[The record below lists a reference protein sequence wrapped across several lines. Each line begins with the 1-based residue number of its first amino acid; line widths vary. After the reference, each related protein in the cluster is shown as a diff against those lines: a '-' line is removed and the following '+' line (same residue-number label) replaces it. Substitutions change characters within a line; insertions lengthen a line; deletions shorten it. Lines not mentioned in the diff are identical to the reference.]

1 MNKSF
6 LLTLATAAA
15 AVVLIAAKP
24 ATPTA
29 MTEET
34 TATTAA
40 AASVYDFT
48 VKSIDGKDVKLS
60 QYKGK
65 KLLIVNT
72 ASECG
77 YTPQYKELE
86 ALYKQHGDK
95 VTVLGFPANNFGGQE
110 PGTEAQ
116 IATFCEKNYGVTFPL
131 FSKVSVKGID
141 TAPLFKFL
149 ADKTKNGAVSDVPT
163 WNFCKYLVDEK
174 GHVLKFY
181 PSKVTPLSPELLAD
195 IMK

>member
-1 MNKSF
+1 MKKPA
-6 LLTLATAAA
+6 LLVLVAA
-15 AVVLIAAKP
+15 AVVAAACSQSTASNP
-24 ATPTA
+24 PTMNPSA
-29 MTEET
+29 E
-34 TATTAA
+34 TAA
-40 AASVYDFT
+40 GTVYDFT

-86 ALYKQHGDK
+86 ELSKKHGDK

-110 PGTEAQ
+110 PGSEKE

-131 FSKVSVKGID
+131 FSKISVKGD
-141 TAPLFKFL
+141 DMAPLYKFL
-149 ADKTKNGAVSDVPT
+149 SDKSKNGAVSEAPT
-163 WNFCKYLVDEK
+163 WNFCKYLVDEN
-174 GHVLKFY
+174 GHVVKFY
-181 PSKVTPLSPELLAD
+181 PSKVTPLSAELVGD